1 MNEVSERMNEFFQE
15 FGRANNSF
23 DPKLLAPLFADTI
36 VGADPN
42 GGVMALK
49 KDEFLAGTAERK
61 AYLDTLGFKSVTVV
75 PIEEI
80 ALAGRYTMVRTHGVM
95 RLEKP
100 IGEAIDLVHDSI
112 YVLYVGD
119 DSPRIVFTL
128 SHDDPRQMIEDQG
141 SSETKG

>member
-42 GGVMALK
+42 GGVMALTK
-49 KDEFLAGTAERK
+49 EEFLAGTAERR
-61 AYLDTLGFKSVTVV
+61 AYLDTLGFQSVTVV

-95 RLEKP
+95 RLQKDT
-100 IGEAIDLVHDSI
+100 GEPVELIHDSI
-112 YVLYVGD
+112 YVIYAAEG
-119 DSPRIVFTL
+119 SPRIVFTL
-128 SHDDPRQMIEDQG
+128 SHDDPRQMIDDQG
-141 SSETKG
+141 QRSPRE